1 MALGS
6 RRAETLPMP
15 PGEALS
21 GSQPVWFSKLLLF
34 CSLHEV
40 ETRSSQC
47 GLKGQFAVCKPIGRD
62 KRVLGTPQ
70 AGSLT
75 PPHPRIQR
83 KASYPVEAG
92 RGLAR
97 QLAVH
102 VFRLFPV
109 TSLLSPLS
117 CADQLRCHS
126 DSVSPAAPLHFVI
139 LSLAQFLFCP
149 CSLHF
154 PWPCD

>member
-47 GLKGQFAVCKPIGRD
+47 GLKGQFAVCKPIGR
-62 KRVLGTPQ
+62 V
-70 AGSLT
+70 
-75 PPHPRIQR
+75 
-83 KASYPVEAG
+83 
-92 RGLAR
+92 RGCWGLLR
-97 QLAVH
+97 Q
-102 VFRLFPV
+102 
-109 TSLLSPLS
+109 
-117 CADQLRCHS
+117 
-126 DSVSPAAPLHFVI
+126 APLLPSTPEYKGKPPTHWEQ
-139 LSLAQFLFCP
+139 AEG
-149 CSLHF
+149 
-154 PWPCD
+154 